1 VPYGA
6 IDHRIWTSFSIKQL
20 SDNCKLAFIYIL
32 TSPHSNMIGF
42 YYLPIPY
49 MAHDLGWTIDTAK
62 KNLLRLCEEST
73 GPLVRYDFD
82 AEVVLVPRYLR
93 YNPLAT
99 GNRQTGAIS
108 RLRELPSTPLVQWFH
123 GGAKQFACNM
133 EKMLTAIE
141 EIESS
146 QSLDGVL
153 EGIGESAYTVAVTDA
168 VTDAVEYVA
177 TGSEDFEL
185 FWNEFKAMKR
195 GVGKVAAKKAW
206 HTTTFVGRPG
216 DGGHRPIEFAVLIQ
230 AAKHYRMSCEQE
242 KTDPKFIKQPA
253 TFLGPDRNWEDWKDK
268 PKPSSN
274 GNGTNRAL
282 TRGAEEFADVFEEA

>member
-1 VPYGA
+1 MPNRWSATERWDEKWYRLLPPDAKLVYEFVFSACDIAGFYEWDEDNIAFHTKLTPKRVQRAQEGLAKTFESNGKYVWIPNFTMIQGNWPLNPKVGA
-6 IDHRIWTSFSIKQL
+6 HRGVLKRLNERSSFSKNVVRLLDGEGL
-20 SDNCKLAFIYIL
+20 SNGYEGDNIGLFNP
-32 TSPHSNMIGF
+32 TS
-42 YYLPIPY
+42 
-49 MAHDLGWTIDTAK
+49 T
-62 KNLLRLCEEST
+62 ST
-73 GPLVRYDFD
+73 G
-82 AEVVLVPRYLR
+82 
-93 YNPLAT
+93 NSKSKST
-99 GNRQTGAIS
+99 GKSNGK
-108 RLRELPSTPLVQWFH
+108 ELP
-123 GGAKQFACNM
+123 N
-133 EKMLTAIE
+133 
-141 EIESS
+141 
-146 QSLDGVL
+146 DG
-153 EGIGESAYTVAVTDA
+153 
-168 VTDAVEYVA
+168 
-177 TGSEDFEL
+177 EDFEL
-185 FWNEFKAMKR
+185 FWNEFKAMNR

>member
-20 SDNCKLAFIYIL
+20 SDNCKLAFVYIL

-49 MAHDLGWTIDTAK
+49 MAHDLGWTIDTTK
-62 KNLLRLCEEST
+62 KHLLRLCEEST

-108 RLRELPSTPLVQWFH
+108 RLLELPSTSLVQWFH
-123 GGAKQFACNM
+123 SGATQFACKM
-133 EKMLTAIE
+133 EKLLTAIE

-146 QSLDGVL
+146 QSLDGAL
-153 EGIGESAYTVAVTDA
+153 EDIGESAYTVAVTDA
-168 VTDAVEYVA
+168 VEYADTD
-177 TGSEDFEL
+177 EL
-185 FWNEFKAMKR
+185 FDKFWNEFHAMKR
-195 GVGKVAAKKAW
+195 NTGKVQTRKAW
-206 HTTTFVGRPG
+206 ATALKGRPG
-216 DGGHRPIEFAVLIQ
+216 KDGHKPVESSVLIE
-230 AAKHYRMSCEQE
+230 AAKHYRIHCEQE
-242 KTDPKFIKQPA
+242 RTEPKFIKQPA
-253 TFLGPDRNWEDWKDK
+253 TFLGPDRHWEDWKEA
-268 PKPSSN
+268 PKPS
-274 GNGTNRAL
+274 GNGKKLSSASNYEDDDKTAELFESRK
-282 TRGAEEFADVFEEA
+282 RGGA

>member
-73 GPLVRYDFD
+73 GPLVLYDFD

-108 RLRELPSTPLVQWFH
+108 RLRELPSTPLVRRFH
-123 GGAKQFACNM
+123 GGVKQFACNM

-153 EGIGESAYTVAVTDA
+153 EGIGESAYTVAA
-168 VTDAVEYVA
+168 TDAVESVA
-177 TGSEDFEL
+177 TDSEDFEL

-195 GVGKVAAKKAW
+195 AVGKVAAKKAW

-216 DGGHRPIEFAVLIQ
+216 DGGHRPIEFAVLIK
-230 AAKHYRMSCEQE
+230 AAKHYREFCISDG
-242 KTDPKFIKQPA
+242 TDPKFIKQPA
-253 TFLGPDRNWEDWKDK
+253 TFLGPDRHWEDWDK
-268 PKPSSN
+268 PRKPSSN
-274 GNGTNRAL
+274 GKSQKDRFGTEPPVSDYANVGRKI
-282 TRGAEEFADVFEEA
+282 